1 MLAQSSRGPHGL
13 ELSHGLKVTLQ
24 HYTHEGRRMLAPE
37 CAFKPGAC
45 LSSACHCISCYLSP
59 QQALK
64 VGQPSREDL
73 VRGKKSQSSN
83 ANILDVLVQLS
94 QAAPG
99 RVYPPYCLPKSW
111 TLAVMD
117 GACTIHEKALDA

>member
-13 ELSHGLKVTLQ
+13 ELSHGLKMTLQ
-24 HYTHEGRRMLAPE
+24 HYTHEEECWLLSVHSSPVLA
-37 CAFKPGAC
+37 CQA
-45 LSSACHCISCYLSP
+45 HCISCYLSP

-99 RVYPPYCLPKSW
+99 RVYPPHCLPKSW
-111 TLAVMD
+111 ILAVLD
-117 GACTIHEKALDA
+117 GACACAVHEKASDA